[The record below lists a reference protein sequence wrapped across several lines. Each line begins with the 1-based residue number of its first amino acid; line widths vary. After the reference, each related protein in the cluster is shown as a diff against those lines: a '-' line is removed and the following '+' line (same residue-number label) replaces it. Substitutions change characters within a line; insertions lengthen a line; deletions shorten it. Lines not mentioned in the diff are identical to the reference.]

1 MCQIML
7 KSYISILSVGSDETA
22 KTAHVRDILGI
33 RDTWIN
39 FRDMGIQCF
48 LKGYICRIFWG
59 YGIFFKIII
68 GIWDTGAP
76 FQGLLI
82 NLLPFNPSWPCQRV
96 SSLQY
101 LGMLSGISSGSALN
115 FKDRNYT
122 SQLYKNNSWADP
134 KRVTVCRDP
143 PPLKSHKNII
153 RDS

>member
-1 MCQIML
+1 MCV
-7 KSYISILSVGSDETA
+7 KSCLNHTFPYSVWA
-22 KTAHVRDILGI
+22 LMRLRKTAHVRDILGI

-122 SQLYKNNSWADP
+122 SRLYKTIHG
-134 KRVTVCRDP
+134 RIQRG
-143 PPLKSHKNII
+143 
-153 RDS
+153 